1 MGDCFKEEGLLMRK
15 TILLS
20 ILISLFTWGHT
31 PVHGAKETIN
41 NLPTEPI
48 KKSRIVYLKWGRK
61 LRCDYVWREGDTIF
75 VVVHGKKFA
84 IGYDP
89 KELDMQRSFGTP
101 PKGAV
106 PKKIKGVSVLAL
118 YEKSGMATLVNQVAG
133 LYLSGLAQHQ
143 ATLPPDLFNALQR
156 AGRDAFQATKMREK
170 VLEVMKSHFD
180 PELAQAVMSW
190 LRSPLGEK
198 ITALESIQFS
208 AKTLQDVQAFG
219 KHLQSN
225 PPPQNRFELI
235 RRLDAATA
243 ASEKNVEV
251 ALTIL
256 VQTATAVANAGS
268 KEKGM
273 GVEEMRRQ
281 IDLKRPQL
289 EERARKSTE
298 ISLIYIYQT
307 LTDKE
312 LERYV
317 SFSESQT
324 GTAYHKMAFEALMA
338 ALSDAAEEN
347 GKAVAKILGDYV
359 RKRDG

>member
-1 MGDCFKEEGLLMRK
+1 MKK
-15 TILLS
+15 TIPLS
-20 ILISLFTWGHT
+20 ILISILFWGQT
-31 PVHGAKETIN
+31 PAYGVEQTVN

-48 KKSRIVYLKWGRK
+48 KKSRVVYLKWGRK
-61 LRCDYVWREGDTIF
+61 LLCDYVWRDGDTIF

-84 IGYDP
+84 VGYDP
-89 KELDMQRSFGTP
+89 KEIDMERSFGTP
-101 PKGAV
+101 TKGSA

-118 YEKSGMATLVNQVAG
+118 YKKSGMDSLVNQIAG
-133 LYLSGLAQHQ
+133 LYLSGLSQHQ
-143 ATLPPDLFNALQR
+143 AKLPPDLFNALQR
-156 AGRDAFQATKMREK
+156 AGRDAFEATKMREK
-170 VLEVMKSHFD
+170 VLEVMKSSFD
-180 PELAQAVMSW
+180 PELAQAVLSW
-190 LRSPLGEK
+190 LLSPLGQK

-208 AKTLQDVQAFG
+208 AKTLQDMQAFG
-219 KHLQSN
+219 KQLQSN
-225 PPPQNRFELI
+225 PPRQNRFKLI

-256 VQTATAVANAGS
+256 VQTATAMANAGS
-268 KEKGM
+268 KEKSI

-281 IDLKRPQL
+281 MDLRRPKL
-289 EERARKSTE
+289 EENARKSTE

-317 SFSESQT
+317 SFSESET

-347 GKAVAKILGDYV
+347 GKAVAKILGDYE